1 MHQGSYFLKIRY
13 IDLIDADITN
23 HLLGGSNIVHC
34 QYGGIL
40 HNVCKEFSEL
50 FSSVHSGL
58 FGRVGF
64 EPRYF

>member
-1 MHQGSYFLKIRY
+1 MHQGSYFLKIRCV
-13 IDLIDADITN
+13 DLIDADITH
-23 HLLGGSNIVHC
+23 HLLGDSNIVHC

-40 HNVCKEFSEL
+40 HNKEFSEL

-64 EPRYF
+64 